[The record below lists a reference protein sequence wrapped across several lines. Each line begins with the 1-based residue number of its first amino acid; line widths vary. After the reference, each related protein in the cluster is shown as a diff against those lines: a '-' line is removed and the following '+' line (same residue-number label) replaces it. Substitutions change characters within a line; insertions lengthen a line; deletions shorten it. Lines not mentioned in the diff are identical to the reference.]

1 MIIMAASTFNPSFG
15 AVRGVEQSKPGL
27 FAKFAQQ
34 FVAQRTAK
42 ARQMT
47 AWYLSSYSDEQ
58 LAELGWSAV
67 DIKRLRGAA

>member
-1 MIIMAASTFNPSFG
+1 MATSTFNASLAQRG
-15 AVRGVEQSKPGL
+15 AAPSKPGF
-27 FAKFAQQ
+27 FAKLAKQ

-58 LAELGWSAV
+58 LVSFGWSAV
-67 DIKRLRGAA
+67 DIKRLRDAA